1 MKKAYPLLFFL
12 TLLNTLN
19 FVDRQLISSFA
30 NFIVPDLG
38 LTDIQYGFLTSLAFI
53 AFYSIMGLF
62 MGVLADTVN
71 RPKLIAFGVVLWS
84 IFTGLTGAAKGFVTM
99 ALPRIFI
106 GIGESILTPTSMS
119 LLSDSFPEK
128 RMGFAAGFYYM
139 GVPIGAGASLLI
151 AGYLGELIG
160 WRNCFYLLGGI
171 GLLLGMSTLLFKER
185 NRKSVQIKKE
195 KPSLSRESTIEI
207 IITLVKALWS
217 SSALRFTILAGVL
230 YHIVLG
236 AAVFDQLWYVQERG
250 FERSEIAQI
259 TGWIGVAA
267 GMLGNLFGGVV
278 SDWWQEKTNQ
288 GRPMFLFWLA
298 LITFPIFIYYRFVEP
313 NTFIFWTGVALG
325 WFQVGCFFGP
335 TFSVVQELVPNNIRA
350 TVVAFYIMTLNL
362 IGLTIGSF
370 GGGFCADLLRANNF
384 EEPYTWTL
392 IIFTCISTTSI
403 PCYYLA
409 GKRYKQDKKNLEGL
423 FPVNKEDFQRLRGFL
438 LRLMKS

>member
-12 TLLNTLN
+12 TLLNMLN
-19 FVDRQLISSFA
+19 FVDRQLIASFA

-38 LTDIQYGFLTSLAFI
+38 LTDTQFGFLTGLAFI
-53 AFYSIMGLF
+53 AFYAIMGLF

-84 IFTGLTGAAKGFVTM
+84 IFTALTGNAKGFVTM
-99 ALPRIFI
+99 AIPRIFI
-106 GIGESILTPTSMS
+106 GVGESILTPTSMS

-139 GVPIGAGASLLI
+139 GVPIGVGISLLI
-151 AGYLGELIG
+151 AGYLGESLG

-171 GLLLGMSTLLFKER
+171 GLLLGLSTLLFRER
-185 NRKSVQIKKE
+185 PRKSSQNEEE
-195 KPSLSRESTIEI
+195 KPSLSYVSTRKIVY
-207 IITLVKALWS
+207 TLFQALKT

-236 AAVFDQLWYVQERG
+236 AAVFEQLWYVQERG

-267 GMLGNLFGGVV
+267 GMAGNLFGGVV

-298 LITFPIFIYYRFVEP
+298 LITFPIFIYYRFAEP
-313 NTFIFWTGVALG
+313 NTVIFWIGVVLG
-325 WFQVGCFFGP
+325 FFQLGCFFGP
-335 TFSVVQELVPNNIRA
+335 TFSVVQELVPDHIRA
-350 TVVAFYIMTLNL
+350 TVVAFYILTLNL
-362 IGLTIGSF
+362 IGLTTGSMV
-370 GGGFCADLLRANNF
+370 GGVFVDYLKGINYS
-384 EEPYTWTL
+384 EPYTLTL
-392 IIFTCISTTSI
+392 IVFTFISAASI

-409 GKRYKQDKKNLEGL
+409 GKRYKEDKKALESS
-423 FPVNKEDFQRLRGFL
+423 F
-438 LRLMKS
+438 SS

>member
-12 TLLNTLN
+12 TLLNMLN
-19 FVDRQLISSFA
+19 FVDRQLIASFA

-38 LTDIQYGFLTSLAFI
+38 LTDTQFGFLTGLAFI
-53 AFYSIMGLF
+53 AFYAIMGLF

-84 IFTGLTGAAKGFVTM
+84 IFTALTGNAKGFVTM
-99 ALPRIFI
+99 AIPRIFI
-106 GIGESILTPTSMS
+106 GVGESILTPTSMS

-139 GVPIGAGASLLI
+139 GVPIGVGISLLI
-151 AGYLGELIG
+151 AGYLGESLG

-171 GLLLGMSTLLFKER
+171 GLLLGLSTLLFRER
-185 NRKSVQIKKE
+185 PRKSSQNEEE
-195 KPSLSRESTIEI
+195 KPSLSYVSTRKIVY
-207 IITLVKALWS
+207 TLFQALKT

-236 AAVFDQLWYVQERG
+236 AAVFEQLWYVQERG

-267 GMLGNLFGGVV
+267 GMAGNLFGGVV

-298 LITFPIFIYYRFVEP
+298 LITFPIFIYYRFAEP
-313 NTFIFWTGVALG
+313 NTVIFWIGVVLG
-325 WFQVGCFFGP
+325 FFQLGCFFGP
-335 TFSVVQELVPNNIRA
+335 TFSVVQELVPDHIRA
-350 TVVAFYIMTLNL
+350 TVVAFYILTLNL
-362 IGLTIGSF
+362 IGITTGSMV
-370 GGGFCADLLRANNF
+370 GGVFVDYLKGINYS
-384 EEPYTWTL
+384 EPYTLTL
-392 IIFTCISTTSI
+392 IVFTFISAASI

-409 GKRYKQDKKNLEGL
+409 GKRYKEDKKTLESS
-423 FPVNKEDFQRLRGFL
+423 F
-438 LRLMKS
+438 SS

>member
-12 TLLNTLN
+12 TLLNMLN
-19 FVDRQLISSFA
+19 FVDRLLIASFA

-38 LTDIQYGFLTSLAFI
+38 LTDTQFGFLTGLAFI
-53 AFYSIMGLF
+53 AFYAIMGLF

-84 IFTGLTGAAKGFVTM
+84 IFTALTGAAKGFVTM
-99 ALPRIFI
+99 AIPRIFI

-139 GVPIGAGASLLI
+139 GVPIGVGISLLI
-151 AGYLGELIG
+151 AGYLGESLG

-171 GLLLGMSTLLFKER
+171 GLLLGLSTLLFKER
-185 NRKSVQIKKE
+185 PRKSSLNEEE
-195 KPSLSRESTIEI
+195 KPSFSRESIKEI
-207 IITLVKALWS
+207 IITLFRALRT

-236 AAVFDQLWYVQERG
+236 AAVFEQLWYVQERG

-267 GMLGNLFGGVV
+267 GMAGNLFGGVV

-298 LITFPIFIYYRFVEP
+298 LITFPIFIYYRFAEP
-313 NTFIFWTGVALG
+313 NTVIFWIGVVLG
-325 WFQVGCFFGP
+325 FFQLGCFFGP
-335 TFSVVQELVPNNIRA
+335 TFSVVQELVPDHIRA
-350 TVVAFYIMTLNL
+350 TVVAFYILTLNL
-362 IGLTIGSF
+362 IGLTTGSMV
-370 GGGFCADLLRANNF
+370 GGVFVDYLKGINYS
-384 EEPYTWTL
+384 EPYTLTL
-392 IIFTCISTTSI
+392 IVFTFISAASI

-409 GKRYKQDKKNLEGL
+409 GKRYKEDKKALESS
-423 FPVNKEDFQRLRGFL
+423 FSN
-438 LRLMKS
+438 